1 MKLPS
6 ASRQGVLS
14 KTADKIFKRRVHSFT
29 NIHAAHCCSLF
40 IGDTHAFLTTWLF
53 RFDPNLLFW
62 WHSLLWLPNRFY
74 WIFLQFWKSYL
85 NCRGI
90 RSFLGHGFHY
100 RFFQFSFS
108 FLTFFIGTKMKISIQ
123 LGTIQMVFTFDTDWI
138 LVGKILVV
146 QNFWFVGLIQNLLEE
161 FCYWLFCVLLWTSLV
176 IWTF

>member
-1 MKLPS
+1 MILIFQPRVKIPS
-6 ASRQGVLS
+6 RF
-14 KTADKIFKRRVHSFT
+14 ADKIFKRRVHSFT

-74 WIFLQFWKSYL
+74 WIFLAVLEVLLKLSGKLDPFGT
-85 NCRGI
+85 RPFFAVTPVT
-90 RSFLGHGFHY
+90 FLLSSSVLRWRFH
-100 RFFQFSFS
+100 
-108 FLTFFIGTKMKISIQ
+108 SILVQ
-123 LGTIQMVFTFDTDWI
+123 CEWFVFVTDWI